1 MITDEHRKGAP
12 MEVSD
17 YKNANHNS
25 FKPEDCVIAGNS
37 KRKEGKSHLSYWQYF
52 LLFDYI

>member
-1 MITDEHRKGAP
+1 MITDEREKGEA

-25 FKPEDCVIAGNS
+25 FKPEDCVIAGNTA
-37 KRKEGKSHLSYWQYF
+37 RKESMSILTTNVTKPW
-52 LLFDYI
+52 